1 MDKIQGPKSAKGLR
15 DIIIGYIIISSQS
28 SSSSMSA
35 VDGGTFWFW
44 ALTIIIVLAIAFG
57 GVQYEFELFLTMQ
70 LLDLLVHELKTR
82 FNIINAP
89 L

>member
-1 MDKIQGPKSAKGLR
+1 
-15 DIIIGYIIISSQS
+15 
-28 SSSSMSA
+28 MSA

-44 ALTIIIVLAIAFG
+44 ALQIIIVLVIAFG

-70 LLDLLVHELKTR
+70 LLNLLVPESLKTR
-82 FNIINAP
+82 FNIINAR

>member
-1 MDKIQGPKSAKGLR
+1 
-15 DIIIGYIIISSQS
+15 
-28 SSSSMSA
+28 MST

-70 LLDLLVHELKTR
+70 LLDLLVPESPKTR
-82 FNIINAP
+82 FNIINAR